1 MAKVFKKRIAFR
13 LCALALISVLL
24 FAALPKE
31 QVKGTLAYGVKFK
44 TCKNVFSAE
53 DVSVPP
59 TTEESTTEEPTTEDR
74 GDKPVK
80 PEIPNTEGTILLI
93 GFALVSMGISAA
105 VIILTQNKKAIKIKK
120 RGKGHE
126 NQ

>member
-1 MAKVFKKRIAFR
+1 MATVFKKRIVFK
-13 LCALALISVLL
+13 LCALVLVSVLL
-24 FAALPKE
+24 FTALPKE

-59 TTEESTTEEPTTEDR
+59 TTEEVPTEEPTDENH
-74 GDKPVK
+74 GKPVK

-93 GFALVSMGISAA
+93 GFALCSMGISAA
-105 VIILTQNKKAIKIKK
+105 VIILAQNKNKILKSKK
-120 RGKGHE
+120 SKRK
-126 NQ
+126 N